1 VFDLQIV
8 DSQIIHLLRE
18 EKTMRKEHAVS
29 RFSRVSTHSRWRSL
43 SRLLIKAL
51 PLGLLVSVASSGY
64 AQEEVE
70 WTHLGG
76 NPQHTRYTPATN
88 ITPDNFG
95 ELKEAWVWD
104 GASFDAQSGRSTPS
118 YVEGKLFT
126 VAGPRRHV
134 IAMDPVSGE
143 TIWSYR
149 EPNTFRWEYSMRKDY
164 GKGVAYAKVDG
175 KGVIYIISPAFFLTA
190 LDAETGA
197 PLEGFGKPVPIDG
210 FAQTGVVD
218 MLGDLG
224 HDFDPY
230 YGIPKEVGYVTSSS
244 PPIVVN
250 GVVVVGNSAEQ
261 GYNQSRME
269 NIPGDILA
277 YDAKTGAFK
286 WKFNVI
292 PRPGEFGHDTW
303 ENDAWQYTGDVSPW
317 APLSAD
323 PELGLVYIPTNPP
336 TVDYYGGFSP
346 GDNLFG
352 TSLIAIDV
360 ETGERRWHFQL
371 VHHDIWNYDVPTAPV
386 LLDVMHN
393 GQKVPAVA
401 QATKQTLLFAFN
413 RETGE
418 PLWPIEERPV
428 PVSHV
433 PGEHA
438 SPTQPFPTKPVAY
451 DLNGLTVNDLID
463 FTPELRQ
470 QAIAALAD
478 WQIGPLYNPPL
489 HRDNDLGK
497 RGAYWCPGGGGGSN
511 ITGPAAGDPETGIM
525 FVTSQSACSA
535 IQLLPGDEADLR
547 YMTDNG
553 TTTTGVTPARYA
565 NGPGAGAPR
574 HPTGLPLWKPPYSRI
589 TAIDLNTGDHLWMI
603 PVGETPDRIKN
614 NPALAGIDVGN
625 TGTGAMAPMMVT
637 PSMLVYASETSDG
650 TPTLFAVD
658 KATGRQLAKVSVPAT
673 SRYGMMSFVHNGE
686 QYIVLQTGSK
696 LTAMSLH
703 GPVASAAGGH

>member
-1 VFDLQIV
+1 MI
-8 DSQIIHLLRE
+8 
-18 EKTMRKEHAVS
+18 KEHEGSGLS
-29 RFSRVSTHSRWRSL
+29 RQSAGSRWRSL
-43 SRLLIKAL
+43 SQALTRAL
-51 PLGLLVSVASSGY
+51 PLGLVLTAGAPAL
-64 AQEEVE
+64 AQDTVE

-76 NPQHTRYTPATN
+76 DAHHTRYTPATN
-88 ITPDNFG
+88 ITPENFG

-104 GASFDAQSGRSTPS
+104 GASFDAASGRSTPS
-118 YVEGKLFT
+118 YVDGKLFT

-134 IAMDPVSGE
+134 VAMDPATGE
-143 TIWSYR
+143 TLWSYR

-164 GKGVAYAKVDG
+164 GKGVAYAEVDG
-175 KGVIYIISPAFFLTA
+175 KGVVYIISPAFFLTA
-190 LDAETGA
+190 LDADTGA
-197 PLEGFGKPVPIDG
+197 PLEGFGEPVPIEG

-218 MLGDLG
+218 LLAHMG
-224 HDFDPY
+224 HEYDPF

-261 GYNQSRME
+261 GYNQSRIE

-277 YDAKTGAFK
+277 FDAKTGDFK

-292 PRPGEFGHDTW
+292 PRPGEFGHETW

-323 PELGLVYIPTNPP
+323 PELGLVYVPTNPP

-352 TSLIAIDV
+352 TSLIALDV
-360 ETGERRWHFQL
+360 QTGERRWHFQL

-386 LLDVMHN
+386 LLDVTHN
-393 GQKVPAVA
+393 GQRIPAVA

-428 PVSHV
+428 PPSLV
-433 PGEHA
+433 PGEAA
-438 SPTQPFPTKPVAY
+438 SPTQPFPTRPPAY
-451 DLNGLTVNDLID
+451 DLNGLTVDDLID
-463 FTPELRQ
+463 WTPELRE

-497 RGAYWCPGGGGGSN
+497 RGAFWCPGGGGGSN
-511 ITGPAAGDPETGIM
+511 ITGPAAGDPETGII
-525 FVTSQSACSA
+525 FVTSQAACSA
-535 IQLLPGDEADLR
+535 VQLLPGEEADLR

-574 HPTGLPLWKPPYSRI
+574 HPSGLPLWKPPYSRI
-589 TAIDLNTGDHLWMI
+589 TAIDLNTGEILWYI

-614 NPALAGIDVGN
+614 NPAVAGIDIGN

-637 PSMLVYASETSDG
+637 PSMLVYAGEVSDG
-650 TPTLFAVD
+650 TPHLFAID
-658 KATGRQLAKVSVPAT
+658 KQTGRELARVQVPAT
-673 SRYGMMSFVHNGE
+673 SRYGMMSYVHEGE
-686 QYIVLQTGSK
+686 QYIILQTGST
-696 LTAMSLH
+696 LTAMNLH
-703 GPVASAAGGH
+703 GPVATAEAH

>member
-1 VFDLQIV
+1 
-8 DSQIIHLLRE
+8 
-18 EKTMRKEHAVS
+18 MRIEHEVS
-29 RFSRVSTHSRWRSL
+29 GFSRLSTRSRWRSL
-43 SRLLIKAL
+43 SQILTKVL
-51 PLGLLVSVASSGY
+51 PLGLLVSVASTSF

-76 NPQHTRYTPATN
+76 NPQHTRYTPAN
-88 ITPDNFG
+88 HITPNNLG

-143 TIWSYR
+143 TLWSYR

-164 GKGVAYAKVDG
+164 GKGVAYAQVDG

-190 LDAETGA
+190 LDADTGA

-210 FAQTGVVD
+210 FPQTGVVD
-218 MLGDLG
+218 LLGDLG

-230 YGIPKEVGYVTSSS
+230 FGIPKEVGYVTSSS

-352 TSLIAIDV
+352 TSLIALDV

-428 PVSHV
+428 PESHV

-438 SPTQPFPTKPVAY
+438 SPTQPFPTKPAAY

-535 IQLLPGDEADLR
+535 IQLLPGEEADLR

-589 TAIDLNTGDHLWMI
+589 TAIDLNTGEHLWMI
-603 PVGETPDRIKN
+603 PVGETPNRIKN

-658 KATGRQLAKVSVPAT
+658 KSTGRQLAKVTVPAT
-673 SRYGMMSFVHNGE
+673 SRYGMMSYVHDGE
-686 QYIVLQTGSK
+686 QYIVLQTGSQ